1 MVFVLGAAGFAMV
14 PVFQTRVMD
23 VAKEAPSL
31 ASSVNAAAFNVG
43 IALSAWF
50 GGLAIDGGLGLLA
63 PVWIGVALGLAA
75 LAAAAASGKAERKTE
90 VRERVAA

>member
-1 MVFVLGAAGFAMV
+1 
-14 PVFQTRVMD
+14 
-23 VAKEAPSL
+23 VAKEASSL

-50 GGLAIDGGLGLLA
+50 GGLAIDGGLGLIA

-75 LAAAAASGKAERKTE
+75 LAVAAASGAAERRAE
-90 VRERVAA
+90 AAAPAGLAAASEARARSLR